1 MDEKEKEEKKRLKE
15 EKKILKDREKA
26 VKKEEKQKDKEARR
40 SLKER
45 EDTSHAGAKAA
56 DPADEKKKRTKAA
69 KTAIFGGVAATAIAV
84 GYVGGYMGARGVYNA
99 AFGRVEKRDS
109 AEIYGLYD
117 YSRVAGTLPREEIVF
132 NSRYAN
138 KDCYEKL
145 KGYYYKTSAASAK
158 GLVVICHGLHAGA
171 DDYLPMTIYFAGAG
185 FNVFSFDYKGTY
197 GSTGDSTVGMS
208 ESLVDLDNA
217 LDFIKTDSRFYGQ
230 PVFLVGHSWG
240 GFAVAA
246 ALNLHPEVKAAASIA
261 GFDNAYTLIEEKGL
275 QYAGEIATEGLPR
288 YFLRTYQK
296 ELFGDY
302 VNYTGSG
309 GINAVDIPVVVAHG
323 RRDKTISFA
332 YQSIMSK
339 RDAITNPNVVYYIG
353 EGNNDGH
360 NEIWHAPEAVDYKR
374 LVDEQIKKAAKNVDE
389 SQKIKLLAETDHELY
404 SRVNGELFDLIADT
418 FARAINL

>member
-15 EKKILKDREKA
+15 EKKSLKDREKA
-26 VKKEEKQKDKEARR
+26 VKKEEKKKEKDARR
-40 SLKER
+40 SAKDNEGAT
-45 EDTSHAGAKAA
+45 DIVVKSDDAPAG
-56 DPADEKKKRTKAA
+56 EKKRSKAA
-69 KTAIFGGVAATAIAV
+69 KTAIFGGVAATAIAI

-99 AFGRVEKRDS
+99 AFGRCEKRDS

-117 YSRVAGTLPREEIVF
+117 YSRVAGTLPREEMIF
-132 NSRYAN
+132 NSRYAG
-138 KDCYEKL
+138 KDGYERL
-145 KGYYYKTSAASAK
+145 KGYYYKTSATSPK
-158 GLVVICHGLHAGA
+158 GLVVICHGIHAGA

-217 LDFIKTDSRFYGQ
+217 LDFIKGDSRFFGQ

-302 VNYTGSG
+302 VKYTASG
-309 GINAVDIPVVVAHG
+309 GINAAGVPVVVAHG

-332 YQSIMSK
+332 YQSVISK
-339 RDAITNPNVVYYIG
+339 RDNITNPNVVYYIG
-353 EGNNDGH
+353 EGKNDGH
-360 NEIWHAPEAVDYKR
+360 NEIWHAPESVDYKR
-374 LVDEQIKKAAKNVDE
+374 EIDEKIKKAAKNADE
-389 SQKIKLLAETDHELY
+389 SQKIKLLAEVDHELY

-418 FARAINL
+418 FTSSVE